1 MLFDRFFNKTPS
13 RLDLEIERVYKLM
26 SSVEVKSEEYRIYQE
41 RLQKLY
47 EIKDKKPERKP
58 LVPKEAQGPLITGLF
73 TLAAIGATKKLE
85 LDGPITTK
93 GWSLIPKGRV

>member
-1 MLFDRFFNKTPS
+1 MLFDRFFNKTPT
-13 RLDLEIERVYKLM
+13 
-26 SSVEVKSEEYRIYQE
+26 VEVKSEEYRIYQE